1 MTTLAGKFLRW
12 LPFRRVWLRSLLILR
27 GFCLFAYTVVFFAAY
42 WAAYQFRFDFAPGEK
57 FQGEFLQTV
66 GVVVLIKIAYFY
78 VHHHFRNDMF
88 FASLKSLRKL
98 MESSICAAITFLL
111 LKQLAQI
118 LYTRYGLTFPIVS
131 SSTGVILIDFTL
143 TILFLGGVQS
153 IARLFREEFLA
164 MRADP
169 DIKPAYMIGASSDTA
184 RIASI
189 INSRKSVGFRVIGYV
204 VSGENDYRVES
215 ELDFIPVVCTFDAL
229 VSQCE
234 SAGVRDLLVVAG
246 HLPGPQFRALFE
258 ECHAAGIEL
267 HVIPASQIS
276 LSQTIPIRKI
286 EINDLL
292 KRDPVYLNIDELR
305 QRFRGKK
312 VLVTGAG
319 GSIGSE
325 ICRQIIEFEP
335 EELMILGRGENRIF
349 FLERELRELEKRTK
363 IVPLI
368 ADVTD
373 ALRIRHIFETMRPDY
388 IYHAAAHKHVPL
400 MEANVSEAVRNNV
413 GGTKN
418 VVDAADCFG
427 AERFVLISTDKAVNP
442 TSVMGLTK
450 HLAERYVNAAAE
462 TSQTKFIVTRFGNV
476 LGSTGSV
483 VPIFKSQIEKGG
495 PITITD
501 FRMTRYFMTIPEASQ
516 LVLEASMMGSGG
528 EIFVLDMGN
537 PVRIL
542 DLARD
547 MIRLAGLPDKAVE
560 IRQIGLRRGEKL
572 FEELLFESEQ
582 KINTPHPKLYAAR
595 HREFR
600 RDLVQKQIDDLLEL
614 AKSADEKALRRMFH
628 KLVPEYQQPTVPG
641 KPS

>member
-1 MTTLAGKFLRW
+1 MTSFAGKLLAW
-12 LPFRRVWLRSLLILR
+12 LPFKRVWLRSQLILR
-27 GFCLFAYTVVFFAAY
+27 GFCLFAYTTVFFIAY
-42 WAAYQFRFDFAPGEK
+42 WVAYQIRFDFDPGEK
-57 FQGEFLQTV
+57 FRGEFLQTV
-66 GVVVLIKIAYFY
+66 GVVILIKIAYFY

-98 MESSICAAITFLL
+98 MESTICAGVTFLL

-118 LYTRYGLTFPIVS
+118 LNSRYGLAFPIVS
-131 SSTGVILIDFTL
+131 SSTGTILIDFTL
-143 TILFLGGVQS
+143 TILFLGGVQF
-153 IARLFREEFLA
+153 IGRLFREEFLA
-164 MRADP
+164 MRAAP
-169 DIKPAYMIGASSDTA
+169 DTKSAYMIGASAETA
-184 RIASI
+184 RIVNM
-189 INSRKSVGFRVIGYV
+189 INSRQSVGYRVVGYV
-204 VSGENDYRVES
+204 VSEGSDYRVES
-215 ELDFIPVVCTFDAL
+215 ELDFIPVVCTIDTL

-246 HLPGPQFRALFE
+246 YLPGPQFRALFE
-258 ECHAAGIEL
+258 ECHKAGIEL
-267 HVIPASQIS
+267 HVIPAAQIS
-276 LSQTIPIRKI
+276 LSQTIPIRRI

-335 EELMILGRGENRIF
+335 EELLVLGRGENRIF
-349 FLERELRELEKRTK
+349 FLDRELRELGKRTK

-373 ALRIRHIFETMRPDY
+373 TLRINRIFEMARPNY

-418 VVDAADCFG
+418 VVDAADRFG

-483 VPIFKSQIEKGG
+483 VPIFKEQIEKGG
-495 PITITD
+495 PITVTD

-516 LVLEASMMGSGG
+516 LVLEASMMGNGG

-547 MIRLAGLPDKAVE
+547 MIRLAGLPDNAIE

-572 FEELLFESEQ
+572 FEELYFESEQ
-582 KINTPHPKLYAAR
+582 KINTPHQKIYAAR

-600 RDLVQKQIDDLLEL
+600 RDLVQRQINDLLNL
-614 AKSADEKALRRMFH
+614 AKTADETALRRMF
-628 KLVPEYQQPTVPG
+628 KELVPEYHPTTPG
-641 KPS
+641 NPS

>member
-1 MTTLAGKFLRW
+1 
-12 LPFRRVWLRSLLILR
+12 
-27 GFCLFAYTVVFFAAY
+27 
-42 WAAYQFRFDFAPGEK
+42 
-57 FQGEFLQTV
+57 
-66 GVVVLIKIAYFY
+66 
-78 VHHHFRNDMF
+78 
-88 FASLKSLRKL
+88 
-98 MESSICAAITFLL
+98 
-111 LKQLAQI
+111 
-118 LYTRYGLTFPIVS
+118 
-131 SSTGVILIDFTL
+131 
-143 TILFLGGVQS
+143 
-153 IARLFREEFLA
+153 
-164 MRADP
+164 
-169 DIKPAYMIGASSDTA
+169 MIGASSDTA

-528 EIFVLDMGN
+528 EIFVLDMGS

>member
-1 MTTLAGKFLRW
+1 MTAFAGKIFRW
-12 LPFRRVWLRSLLILR
+12 IPFKRVWLRSQLILR
-27 GFCLFAYTVVFFAAY
+27 AFCLFVYTAVFFAAY
-42 WAAYQFRFDFAPGEK
+42 WASYQIRFDFNPGEK
-57 FQGEFLQTV
+57 FNNEFLQTV
-66 GVVVLIKIAYFY
+66 GVVIFVKILYFY
-78 VHHHFRNDMF
+78 AHHHFRNDML
-88 FASLKSLRKL
+88 FASLRSLRKL
-98 MESSICAAITFLL
+98 VESTFCAGITFLL
-111 LKQLAQI
+111 LKQFSQI
-118 LYTRYGLTFPIVS
+118 VFSRYGFSFPVVS
-131 SSTGVILIDFTL
+131 SSTGVILIDFSL
-143 TILFLGGVQS
+143 TILFLGGGQFL
-153 IARLFREEFLA
+153 ARIFREEFMAL
-164 MRADP
+164 RSDSG
-169 DIKPAYMIGASSDTA
+169 IKSAYMVGASAETA
-184 RIASI
+184 RIAGM
-189 INSRKSVGFRVIGYV
+189 INSRGSVGFRIIGYV
-204 VSGENDYRVES
+204 VSGENDHRVAS
-215 ELDFIPVVCTFDAL
+215 ELDFIPVVCTFDTL
-229 VSQCE
+229 ISQCE

-258 ECHAAGIEL
+258 ECHSADIEL
-267 HVIPASQIS
+267 HVIPATQIS

-305 QRFRGKK
+305 QRFDGKK

-335 EELMILGRGENRIF
+335 AELLILGRGENRIF
-349 FLERELRELEKRTK
+349 FLERELRELGKPTK

-373 ALRIRHIFETMRPDY
+373 ALRINHIFETAGPDY
-388 IYHAAAHKHVPL
+388 VYHAAAHKHVPL
-400 MEANVSEAVRNNV
+400 MESNVSEAVRNNV

-418 VVDAADCFG
+418 VVDAADRYG
-427 AERFVLISTDKAVNP
+427 VERFVLISTDKAVNP

-462 TSQTKFIVTRFGNV
+462 TSKTKFIVTRFGNV

-495 PITITD
+495 PITVTD

-537 PVRIL
+537 SVRIL

-547 MIRLAGLPDKAVE
+547 MIRLAGLPDNAIE
-560 IRQIGLRRGEKL
+560 IRQTGLRRGEKL
-572 FEELLFESEQ
+572 YEELYFESEQ
-582 KINTPHPKLYAAR
+582 KINTTHPKLYAAR

-600 RDLVQKQIDDLLEL
+600 RDLVQRQINDLLEL
-614 AKSADEKALRRMFH
+614 AKTADETALRQMFH
-628 KLVPEYQQPTVPG
+628 ELVPEYQPTLQG
-641 KPS
+641 KSS

>member
-1 MTTLAGKFLRW
+1 MTTFAGKLLRW
-12 LPFRRVWLRSLLILR
+12 LPLKRVWLRSQLILR
-27 GFCLFAYTVVFFAAY
+27 GFCLFAYTVIFFIAY
-42 WAAYQFRFDFAPGEK
+42 WAAYLIRFDFNPGEK
-57 FQGEFLQTV
+57 FSAEFVQTV
-66 GVVVLIKIAYFY
+66 GVVILIKIAYFY
-78 VHHHFRNDMF
+78 AHHHFRNDMF
-88 FASLKSLRKL
+88 FASLRSLRKL
-98 MESSICAAITFLL
+98 LESTICASVTFLL

-118 LYTRYGLTFPIVS
+118 LLVRCGVAFPIVS
-131 SSTGVILIDFTL
+131 SSTGVILIDFSL
-143 TILFLGGVQS
+143 TILFLGGVQF

-164 MRADP
+164 MRNDP
-169 DIKPAYMIGASSDTA
+169 DSKSAYMIGATSENA
-184 RIASI
+184 RIAGI
-189 INSRKSVGFRVIGYV
+189 INSRKSVGYRVVGYV
-204 VSGENDYRVES
+204 VTEGNEYRVDS
-215 ELDFIPVVCTFDAL
+215 ELDFIPVVCAL
-229 VSQCE
+229 DTVVSRCA
-234 SAGVRDLLVVAG
+234 SADIRDLLVVAG
-246 HLPGPQFRALFE
+246 YLPGPLFRKLFE
-258 ECHAAGIEL
+258 ECHIAGIEL
-267 HVIPASQIS
+267 HVIPASEIS

-305 QRFRGKK
+305 QRFHGKK

-325 ICRQIIEFEP
+325 ICRQVIEFEP
-335 EELMILGRGENRIF
+335 DELLIMGRGENRIF
-349 FLERELRELEKRTK
+349 FLERELRDLKKSTR

-373 ALRIRHIFETMRPDY
+373 APRIEHIFSSMRPDY

-413 GGTKN
+413 GGTKIL
-418 VVDAADCFG
+418 VDAADRYG

-462 TSQTKFIVTRFGNV
+462 TSKTKFIVTRFGNV

-483 VPIFKSQIEKGG
+483 VQIFKSQIEKGG

-516 LVLEASMMGSGG
+516 LVLEASMMGNGG

-537 PVRIL
+537 SVRIL

-547 MIRLAGLPDKAVE
+547 MIRLAGLPDNAIE
-560 IRQIGLRRGEKL
+560 IKQIGLRPGEKL
-572 FEELLFESEQ
+572 YEELYFESEQ

-600 RDLVQKQIDDLLEL
+600 RDLVQRQISDLLEL
-614 AKSADEKALRRMFH
+614 AQTADETALRRMF
-628 KLVPEYQQPTVPG
+628 KELVPEYQSSTPG
-641 KPS
+641 RPS